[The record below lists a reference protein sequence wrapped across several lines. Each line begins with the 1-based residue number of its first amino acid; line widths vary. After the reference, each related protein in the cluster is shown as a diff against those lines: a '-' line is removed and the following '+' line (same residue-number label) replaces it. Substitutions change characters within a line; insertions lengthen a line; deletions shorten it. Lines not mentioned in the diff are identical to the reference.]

1 MNSMNRSIVPWAIG
15 AALIVSPILTSP
27 ARSAGEILYTLNTNC
42 TIGNKEEKCK
52 VEAVDYPTAT
62 LYRTMLPD
70 DKVTTIRLMD
80 TPIFRA
86 HVWSKEAKDWDPL
99 KTISIQIPENLVCFN
114 TNFCVY
120 NPNFVQA
127 MVEKRSAQHRTPQ
140 KIMKARFDDTGEISA
155 SCFDQ
160 GCDSP
165 L

>member
-1 MNSMNRSIVPWAIG
+1 MKKSLASLALG
-15 AALIVSPILTSP
+15 ATLIASPILTSS
-27 ARSAGEILYTLNTNC
+27 ARAAGEVLYTLNTSC
-42 TIGNKEEKCK
+42 TIADKEEKCK
-52 VEAVDYPTAT
+52 IEAVDYPTAT
-62 LYRTMLPD
+62 LYRAILPD
-70 DKVTTIRLMD
+70 DKITTIRLMD
-80 TPIFRA
+80 NPIFRA
-86 HVWSKEAKDWDPL
+86 HVWSKEAKDWEPL

-114 TNFCVY
+114 ANFCVY

-127 MVEKRSAQHRTPQ
+127 AVEKRSAEHRTPQ